1 MADNFDSN
9 LEDEKERLKI
19 QKGIRESLKDQVNT
33 IGDMASYGADIL
45 RNYKEIRSINKDI
58 AKNQKTINQ
67 LLEQAKTASKEEAE
81 LLKKRAAAIAQENEE
96 LKKQAAQLKAINKQ
110 MASTGNFL
118 RGLFNVS
125 LNYAK
130 QSITAYLD
138 FDQKTRDVAASIGLS
153 NDRMYQM
160 RREIDGARAMMISYG
175 YSVEDAIT
183 AQSTYSGELGR
194 AVILSE
200 SALEN
205 MSKVAKATGMGMEEM
220 AGMSSEMANFGYGAE
235 DSSKFI
241 YDMYA
246 ESSKMGLNAANVS
259 KKFRQNLTLLNKL
272 NFKDGVKGLKNMTML
287 SEKFKIDMQ
296 SVAAAAEHLNSI
308 ENSIEAAANL
318 QVLGGQFAAMADPIQ
333 LFYKAR
339 NAPEELTKSFA
350 EAAGAA
356 ANFNKQ
362 TGEVTLNA
370 VEMDRL
376 RLTAKALNLDFENLV
391 ESAKRVRLNKEFSQL
406 LNGKGLDAK
415 TQEAVSMMAE
425 MKDGKAQINFIDKNG
440 MRVVKDLKSLTKTE
454 AQNLIQQK
462 EDAQKAAEQATGVKQ
477 QYEALF
483 NNMITTLW
491 PLFERLMPRFKDIA
505 DRIAAWATKFFDG
518 TQNFLEN
525 FGKDWDIEGF
535 LNTVADVGRNLIT
548 AIKEIANSPLVKAIT
563 SFVSNNAGWLLGIG
577 LLVKYLGPML
587 SPISWYLKGIQLGA
601 GFNASQRAGGGGIL
615 STLFGGKGKGG
626 GVAPPVPPTPPMG
639 GGAQVA
645 GQASGMGSM
654 MSSLGSAAQI
664 LAVGAALMMLAK
676 SVEILANAAL
686 IIKNNDLGGTMVGL
700 LVGISAFV
708 ALMGALGTTGI
719 GEAAILVIIGIGLG
733 MLMIGG
739 AVWLVAQGMTSVV
752 DAFTRMFTIL
762 PTAGTQLLDAGLGF
776 MSMAAGIGILT
787 ASLIALSAAS
797 FIALPGML
805 MLGAVTGMLIG
816 TASALSSVGGGDGL
830 TRAVEAINSV
840 DVSKLDALKSLS
852 MWMALLGSDLK
863 VSFDE
868 NLTVQGSIEL
878 VGEKGK
884 ATVDMNNPEHIK
896 ALKDAI
902 FRSADNQKQ
911 GKSVGQ

>member
-19 QKGIRESLKDQVNT
+19 QKGIRESLKDQVNS

-67 LLEQAKTASKEEAE
+67 LLEQAKTANKEEAE

-118 RGLFNVS
+118 RGLFNVT

-130 QSITAYLD
+130 QSVGAYLD

-235 DSSKFI
+235 DSAKFI

-272 NFKDGVKGLKNMTML
+272 NFKDGVKGLKTMTML

-339 NAPEELTKSFA
+339 NAPEELTQSFA

-356 ANFNKQ
+356 AKFNKQ

-391 ESAKRVRLNKEFSQL
+391 DSAKRVRLNKEFSQL

-615 STLFGGKGKGG
+615 STLFGGRGRGG
-626 GVAPPVPPTPPMG
+626 ATPPPVAPTPPMG

-645 GQASGMGSM
+645 GQASGMSSM

-664 LAVGAALMMLAK
+664 LAIGAALMMVAK
-676 SVEILANAAL
+676 AL
-686 IIKNNDLGGTMVGL
+686 DIFGDAMLKLNQVPAGLLVGVGVGL
-700 LVGISAFV
+700 LVFV
-708 ALMGALGTTGI
+708 ETLGALG
-719 GEAAILVIIGIGLG
+719 ASGIGLMG
-733 MLMIGG
+733 VGIMLAVGAALLMIGG

-805 MLGAVTGMLIG
+805 MLGAVTGMLVG
-816 TASALSSVGGGDGL
+816 TAAALSSVGGGDGL

-911 GKSVGQ
+911 GKSVRQ